1 MYKERHARDFR
12 NNAAYREGRQVR
24 DTRTQ
29 RAMSRGSRFGQAA
42 AEEQWKTK
50 ESEALHTLHAA
61 GVRVPLPVMF
71 YEGVLLMEAVVDAE
85 GLPAQR
91 LIDAPVPRE
100 RGAEL
105 YADLCQQMVKMLTCD
120 LIHGDLSPY
129 NVLLAW
135 NGPTVIDFP
144 QVVGAAH
151 NSRAEFFFQRDY
163 QTIRRF
169 FASLDPALHGRG
181 DDGREIWRAYE
192 RRELTSDFVPTGR
205 LQEPSRSREQQAGR
219 GLRGHAAHR
228 TPQHDPVLPQGHR
241 GQPSRQASRQ
251 APTRQVSRQAG
262 LAAVNAAPH
271 RGGTA
276 PSSTQPRPIPPR
288 SGPAQPASASS
299 PGPHGSRR
307 GRRRRRRSH

>member
-1 MYKERHARDFR
+1 
-12 NNAAYREGRQVR
+12 
-24 DTRTQ
+24 
-29 RAMSRGSRFGQAA
+29 
-42 AEEQWKTK
+42 
-50 ESEALHTLHAA
+50 
-61 GVRVPLPVMF
+61 MF

-91 LIDAPVPRE
+91 LIDAAVPRE
-100 RGAEL
+100 RGAEF
-105 YADLCQQMVKMLTCD
+105 YADLCQQMVKMLSCD

-169 FASLDPALHGRG
+169 FASLDPTLNGRG

-205 LQEPSRSREQQAGR
+205 LQETNRSHEPKAGH
-219 GLRGHAAHR
+219 GPHSGHAAHR
-228 TPQHDPVLPQGHR
+228 TPPHDPTSPQGHR
-241 GQPSRQASRQ
+241 GQASRQASRQ
-251 APTRQVSRQAG
+251 APRQVSRQAG
-262 LAAVNAAPH
+262 LAAVNAAPR
-271 RGGTA
+271 RGGAA
-276 PSSTQPRPIPPR
+276 PSSTEPRPPSPR
-288 SGPAQPASASS
+288 NGPAQPSSASS
-299 PGPHGSRR
+299 PGPSRR